1 MSRLKIVVD
10 ASFGAAVAAA
20 LLQVFSIYS
29 SLLHVLLSS
38 LLSAAVYG
46 ISSLLWQ
53 LANLQISPL
62 QYTIRVH
69 VTI

>member
-20 LLQVFSIYS
+20 LLQVFCIYS

-69 VTI
+69 ATI